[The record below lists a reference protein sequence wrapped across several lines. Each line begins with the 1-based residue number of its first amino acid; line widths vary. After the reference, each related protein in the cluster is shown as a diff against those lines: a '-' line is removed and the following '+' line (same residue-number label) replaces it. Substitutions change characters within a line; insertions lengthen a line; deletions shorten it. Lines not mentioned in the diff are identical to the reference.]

1 MMCTAKQIVS
11 FPHQLR
17 TDFCSAMQGRQNIS
31 TLAAAQKSLKSA
43 QIFLTVS
50 ITSFHF
56 LFLFLSLSLLFPFPF
71 PFSNPSKLN
80 TFGTLFLAGTG
91 PLREKHLQQ
100 QQEENQEFLMLRRLP
115 HSLQWWL
122 FVRIFITIPGE
133 GRGIKNSQYQLDC
146 FNKESKS

>member
-1 MMCTAKQIVS
+1 
-11 FPHQLR
+11 
-17 TDFCSAMQGRQNIS
+17 MQGRQNIHTLGRHVRS
-31 TLAAAQKSLKSA
+31 ICTLAAAQKSLKSA

-50 ITSFHF
+50 IASFHF

-71 PFSNPSKLN
+71 PFSNPPKLN

-115 HSLQWWL
+115 HSLQ
-122 FVRIFITIPGE
+122 
-133 GRGIKNSQYQLDC
+133 
-146 FNKESKS
+146 